1 MAFLSSLTSHLPN
14 TSTSHPSASPT
25 EASLTTIL
33 PTPQSRSDLLL
44 LIDSLTTTQRN
55 RLVACFTAAS
65 PVQPEDP
72 SIYTS
77 PYASPSTDKPRSRP
91 TSQTSDGR
99 TKTVREK
106 DRDERAWIDA
116 VKADIAAQEKVK
128 QELEKRERE
137 LSGEQIKAMK
147 EKAVGGFDRWRERVL
162 QRVGEVVNA
171 RTEDGSQ
178 EKETDGQAPK
188 EGKLEVDEKAK
199 ESIEEVKD
207 RAEVQAAAKLNFEPM
222 DTPLT
227 RLERPKRALVL
238 HSMLLLMLSL
248 EAYNSWSRTLMVQLA
263 TSLDLP
269 IRLLEEDEAKIATG
283 LLQAVDMSGD
293 ASAKKAAEDNAFA
306 RKWKVGLA
314 TVAGAAIVGIT
325 GGLAA
330 PLLAAGVGSV
340 MGGIGL
346 GATATAGY
354 LGTLAGSSVLVGG
367 LFGAYGGK
375 MTGEM
380 VDAYAR
386 DVEDFAFVP
395 VRTLPKDQEKA
406 SASKDPKADR
416 RLRVTVG
423 VSGWLSSADDV
434 SKPWKVLG
442 PTSAETFALRFE
454 LSALLALGNALTSL
468 LKSAAWSYARSEIIK
483 RTVFASLTA
492 ALWPLA
498 LLKVSRV
505 IDNPFSVAKSRADKA
520 GEVLADAI
528 INKAQGERP
537 ISLVGYSLG
546 ARVIYI
552 CLKKMA
558 ERGAFG
564 LVEDVVLMGAPTPSD
579 ALDWR
584 IVRAVASG
592 RVVNVYSTEDY
603 ILGFLYR
610 SSSVQLGVAGL
621 QAIDGVEGVENVDFS
636 DEVQGHNSWRWLVGK
651 VLKRIGV
658 SDLMMAEVEGQER
671 EGRKAKEEERESR
684 EKAEKEEGKSAPAAA
699 SLGAGKAE
707 GKSPTDQDV
716 EKMQEKVD
724 YQHQEAVAEAK
735 LQKAKIDEEKKA

>member
-1 MAFLSSLTSHLPN
+1 MSFLSNLTSKL
-14 TSTSHPSASPT
+14 PSATPSSSSQQN

-33 PTPQSRSDLLL
+33 PTPQSRSDLTLL
-44 LIDSLTTTQRN
+44 LATITESMRSQINTNFSAAPLT
-55 RLVACFTAAS
+55 
-65 PVQPEDP
+65 QPEDQDP
-72 SIYTS
+72 SLYTS
-77 PYASPSTDKPRSRP
+77 PYASPSEEKPRSRP
-91 TSQTSDGR
+91 TSQLSEKGKDG
-99 TKTVREK
+99 KPPK
-106 DRDERAWIDA
+106 QDDRAWVDA

-128 QELEKRERE
+128 QELEKRKKE
-137 LSGEQIKAMK
+137 LSSERVQEMRKTALSS
-147 EKAVGGFDRWRERVL
+147 FDKWRERVL
-162 QRVGEVVNA
+162 ERVGEVVNA
-171 RTEDGSQ
+171 RSEGAE
-178 EKETDGQAPK
+178 EKEKEQASSGQQ
-188 EGKLEVDEKAK
+188 GKVEVDQETKSK
-199 ESIEEVKD
+199 IDDVSD
-207 RAEVQAAAKLNFEPM
+207 TPEVQAAVKLNYPPVETGLSSM
-222 DTPLT
+222 D
-227 RLERPKRALVL
+227 RPKRALVL
-238 HSMLLLMLSL
+238 HSMLLLLLSL
-248 EAYNSWSRTLMVQLA
+248 EHYSSWSRTLLMYLT

-269 IRLLEEDEAKIATG
+269 VKMLEDDEAKIATG

-293 ASAKKAAEDNAFA
+293 NSAKKAAEDNAFA

-314 TVAGAAIVGIT
+314 TVAGAAVIGIT

-340 MGGIGL
+340 MGGLGL

-395 VRTLPKDQEKA
+395 IRSP
-406 SASKDPKADR
+406 SDPKSPTPAANR

-434 SKPWKVLG
+434 TKPWKVLG
-442 PTSAETFALRFE
+442 PISAETFALRFE
-454 LSALLALGNALTSL
+454 LAALLALGSALSSL
-468 LKSAAWSYARSEIIK
+468 LRSAAWSYAKSEIIK
-483 RTVFASLTA
+483 RTIFASLTA

-505 IDNPFSVAKSRADKA
+505 IDNPFSVAKARADKA

-537 ISLVGYSLG
+537 VTLIGYSLG
-546 ARVIYI
+546 ARVIYV

-592 RVVNVYSTEDY
+592 RVVNVYSKEDY

-621 QAIDGVEGVENVDFS
+621 QAIEGVKGVENVDFS

-651 VLKRIGV
+651 VLLRIGV
-658 SDLMMAEVEGQER
+658 GDLVMSEVEGQEK
-671 EGRKAKEEERESR
+671 EGRRVKREEEESR
-684 EKAEKEEGKSAPAAA
+684 AKAEKEEGKDAGT
-699 SLGAGKAE
+699 GAVGGEKAE
-707 GKSPTDQDV
+707 GKSPTDQEV
-716 EKMQEKVD
+716 EEMQSKVD

-735 LQKAKIDEEKKA
+735 LQKAKIDEEKEA

>member
-1 MAFLSSLTSHLPN
+1 MSFLSSITSKIPN
-14 TSTSHPSASPT
+14 PTASTPSSSNN

-33 PTPQSRSDLLL
+33 PTPQARSDLTL
-44 LIDSLTTTQRN
+44 
-55 RLVACFTAAS
+55 LVATITESMRTQIVNNFSAAP
-65 PVQPEDP
+65 PVLEDQDP

-77 PYASPSTDKPRSRP
+77 PYASPDPEKQRSRP
-91 TSQTSDGR
+91 TSQNSER
-99 TKTVREK
+99 SK
-106 DRDERAWIDA
+106 DAKSKQDDRAWIDA

-128 QELEKRERE
+128 QELEKRKKE
-137 LSGEQIKAMK
+137 LSSERIQEMRKQALSS
-147 EKAVGGFDRWRERVL
+147 FDKWRERVL
-162 QRVGEVVNA
+162 ERVGEIINT
-171 RTEDGSQ
+171 RSSGEQG
-178 EKETDGQAPK
+178 EKAAEA
-188 EGKLEVDEKAK
+188 GKQDSAKVDVDEQTKQQIDDV
-199 ESIEEVKD
+199 SD
-207 RAEVQAAAKLNFEPM
+207 RPEVQAAVMLNYPPV
-222 DTPLT
+222 DTPLSK
-227 RLERPKRALVL
+227 LDRPKRALVL
-238 HSMLLLMLSL
+238 HSMLLLLLSL
-248 EAYNSWSRTLMVQLA
+248 EQYSSWSRTLLVHLT
-263 TSLDLP
+263 TSLSLP
-269 IRLLEEDEAKIATG
+269 LKLLEDDEAKIATG

-293 ASAKKAAEDNAFA
+293 SSAKKAAEENAFA

-314 TVAGAAIVGIT
+314 TVAGAAVIGIT

-340 MGGIGL
+340 MGGLGL

-386 DVEDFAFVP
+386 DVEDFAF
-395 VRTLPKDQEKA
+395 LPIRSPSSPSNA
-406 SASKDPKADR
+406 SSNPAPNPR
-416 RLRVTVG
+416 RLRVTLG
-423 VSGWLSSADDV
+423 ISGWLSSSSDV
-434 SKPWKVLG
+434 TTPWEVLG
-442 PTSAETFALRFE
+442 PTSSENFALRFE
-454 LSALLALGNALTSL
+454 LSALLSLGSALTSL

-537 ISLVGYSLG
+537 VTLVGYSLG

-564 LVEDVVLMGAPTPSD
+564 LVEDVVLLGAPCPSD

-584 IVRAVASG
+584 VVRAVASC
-592 RVVNVYSTEDY
+592 RVINAYSTEDY
-603 ILGFLYR
+603 VLGFLYR

-621 QAIDGVEGVENVDFS
+621 QKVEVEGVENVDFS
-636 DEVQGHNSWRWLVGK
+636 GEVKGHNSWRWLVGK
-651 VLKRIGV
+651 VLVKVGI
-658 SDLMMAEVEGQER
+658 SDLLIEEVGRQEKEGKRVEKEEEE
-671 EGRKAKEEERESR
+671 EGRKAAEEKGGEGGGEKEAEKLQGEVKGKHEEAVKEAEREKGRVEEER
-684 EKAEKEEGKSAPAAA
+684 KA
-699 SLGAGKAE
+699 
-707 GKSPTDQDV
+707 
-716 EKMQEKVD
+716 
-724 YQHQEAVAEAK
+724 
-735 LQKAKIDEEKKA
+735 